1 MFLRTRKSTLLSHP
15 EPSTGSRIDWVEDS
29 DARALRSAR
38 ALGGV
43 DMSEKPRVLLID
55 DEQSMIE
62 TLSILL
68 KKEGF
73 DVLSALSGS
82 EGLARFGETRPDLVL
97 TDVRMPKVSG
107 VDVLEAIRERDPTTP
122 VVLMTAQASLQSA
135 IQAVNLGAT
144 HYVQKPF
151 SNDELVAILRRS
163 LDIGRVERENVRLKK
178 EIRKTRSRDLVQP
191 IGASAEFRK
200 ALDLAESVA
209 TSDSTILVRG
219 ESGSGK
225 EVFARYIH
233 ELSERSDQ
241 HFLSLNCAAL
251 PEGLLESELFGHVRG
266 SFTGA
271 VKDKEGLFVAA
282 SGGTF
287 FLDEIGEMAPS
298 TQVKLLRVLQERE
311 VIPVG
316 ATKPIQTNVRLIAAT
331 NRNLERDIEQGRFRS
346 DLYYRLNVISVEL
359 PPLRSRVDDIPL
371 LAEHFLQREA
381 ERTGEKPRKLG
392 EEVVRV
398 LQEYQWPGNVR
409 ELENVIERALVL
421 SNGGTLREEALPPRL
436 REKPAQPLIQETPPA
451 NPTLEVIERAYIEHV
466 LRAENGNKSRA
477 AEVLGI
483 DPSTLY
489 RKIKRYQLDI

>member
-1 MFLRTRKSTLLSHP
+1 M
-15 EPSTGSRIDWVEDS
+15 S
-29 DARALRSAR
+29 D
-38 ALGGV
+38 
-43 DMSEKPRVLLID
+43 KPKVLLID
-55 DEQSMIE
+55 DEKSMIE
-62 TLSILL
+62 TLSVLL
-68 KKEGF
+68 KREGF
-73 DVLSALSGS
+73 DVLAALSGS
-82 EGLARFGETRPDLVL
+82 EGIERFAESKPDLVL

-151 SNDELVAILRRS
+151 SNEELVAILRRS
-163 LDIGRVERENVRLKK
+163 LDIGRVERENVQLKR
-178 EIRKTRSRDLVQP
+178 EIRKTKNKELLKP
-191 IGASAEFRK
+191 IGVSAEFRK

-209 TSDSTILVRG
+209 KSESTILIRG

-233 ELSERSDQ
+233 ELSERADR

-251 PEGLLESELFGHVRG
+251 PEGLLESELFGHVKG

-271 VKDKEGLFVAA
+271 VRDKEGLFVAA
-282 SGGTF
+282 TGGSF
-287 FLDEIGEMAPS
+287 FLDEVGEMAPS
-298 TQVKLLRVLQERE
+298 TQVKLLRVLQQRE

-316 ATKPIQTNVRLIAAT
+316 ATRPLATDVRLIAAT
-331 NRNLERDIEQGRFRS
+331 NRDLERDIEQGRFRS

-359 PPLRSRVDDIPL
+359 PPLRARPDDIPL
-371 LAEHFLQREA
+371 LAEYFLKREG
-381 ERTGEKPRKLG
+381 ERTRDKLKKLSDDAMK
-392 EEVVRV
+392 V

-409 ELENVIERALVL
+409 ELENVIERAVVL
-421 SNGGTLREEALPPRL
+421 TNGGTIKDDALPPRL
-436 REKPAQPLIQETPPA
+436 REQPAQPLVREAPPA

-466 LRAENGNKSRA
+466 LRAESGNKSRA

-489 RKIKRYQLDI
+489 RKIKRYHLEV

>member
-1 MFLRTRKSTLLSHP
+1 MT
-15 EPSTGSRIDWVEDS
+15 
-29 DARALRSAR
+29 
-38 ALGGV
+38 
-43 DMSEKPRVLLID
+43 EKPKVLLID

-62 TLSILL
+62 TLSVLL

-73 DVLSALSGS
+73 DVLSALSGT
-82 EGLARFGETRPDLVL
+82 EGIERFAEAKPDLVL

-107 VDVLEAIRERDPTTP
+107 VDVLEAIREKDPTTP

-151 SNDELVAILRRS
+151 SNEELVAILRRS
-163 LDIGRVERENVRLKK
+163 LDIGRVERENVQLKS
-178 EIRKTRSRDLVQP
+178 EIRKTKNRELLKPTGGSP
-191 IGASAEFRK
+191 EFRK

-209 TSDSTILVRG
+209 RSDSTILIRG

-233 ELSERSDQ
+233 ELSERADR

-251 PEGLLESELFGHVRG
+251 PEGLLESELFGHVKG

-271 VKDKEGLFVAA
+271 VRDKEGLFVAA
-282 SGGTF
+282 SGGSF
-287 FLDEIGEMAPS
+287 FLDEVGEMAPS
-298 TQVKLLRVLQERE
+298 TQVKLLRVLQQRE

-316 ATKPIQTNVRLIAAT
+316 ATKPIQVDVRLIAAT
-331 NRNLERDIEQGRFRS
+331 NRDLERDIEQGRFRS

-359 PPLRSRVDDIPL
+359 PPLRARADDIPL
-371 LAEHFLQREA
+371 LSELFLKREG
-381 ERTGEKPRKLG
+381 ERTGEKPKKLAD
-392 EEVVRV
+392 EVVKILR
-398 LQEYQWPGNVR
+398 EYQWPGNVR
-409 ELENVIERALVL
+409 ELENVIERAVVL
-421 SNGGTLREEALPPRL
+421 TGGQLIKEDALPPRL
-436 REKPAQPLIQETPPA
+436 REQPAQPLVREAPPA

-466 LRAENGNKSRA
+466 LRAEGGNKSRA

-489 RKIKRYQLDI
+489 RKIKRYELEV